1 MINMQML
8 KTAGGSELLLDINR
22 QATTH
27 KAVQRYVAPAL
38 HEKKSNEVDVR

>member
-1 MINMQML
+1 MQML
-8 KTAGGSELLLDINR
+8 KTAGGIELVDMNR